1 MRVTSSNLIINGSQ
15 TDSRGQVLS
24 GCPIY
29 QSQITKIARDIL
41 LKTIAGACAF
51 TCVTMT
57 IASIIMAIQ
66 ESSDYSGLKTVA
78 VSSAG
83 FGAIYGCF
91 FYIFA
96 KMDAGSD
103 EALKPKFPNVDE
115 EDFCCWLP

>member
-1 MRVTSSNLIINGSQ
+1 MKVASSNSRINGSQ
-15 TDSRGQVLS
+15 TDSRVQVLS

-29 QSQITKIARDIL
+29 QSQITKIAKDIL

-57 IASIIMAIQ
+57 VASIVTTIKG
-66 ESSDYSGLKTVA
+66 SSDYSGLKTVA
-78 VSSAG
+78 ASSAV

-91 FYIFA
+91 YYIFA
-96 KMDAGSD
+96 KIHAGSD
-103 EALKPKFPNVDE
+103 ITNVDEE